1 MGYLLD
7 WYMNS
12 EKFKDKVNMNVIE
25 FIDKII
31 TFPDLEGKTGGH
43 IDHLFSAGYCYYFA
57 NILKIAFGGQVCW
70 PQDRGHIVWVDVPET
85 CTFEELQNGCAYD
98 ICGIYDDYEAIW
110 PISYL
115 GDAVVD
121 FMHNGK
127 SLHIGNDFKDWC
139 DFYHI
144 SEIYAINI
152 IWRMIPMKE
161 IMMQYRNG
169 LDFIQT
175 AYQYWIKHKEK
186 IQQIVFYECKNKL
199 FVLPSE
205 KHSGIDTCLKEIKN
219 KDWDS

>member
-1 MGYLLD
+1 
-7 WYMNS
+7 
-12 EKFKDKVNMNVIE
+12 
-25 FIDKII
+25 
-31 TFPDLEGKTGGH
+31 
-43 IDHLFSAGYCYYFA
+43 
-57 NILKIAFGGQVCW
+57 
-70 PQDRGHIVWVDVPET
+70 
-85 CTFEELQNGCAYD
+85 
-98 ICGIYDDYEAIW
+98 
-110 PISYL
+110 L

-169 LDFIQT
+169 LDYIQT

-186 IQQIVFYECKNKL
+186 IQRIIFYECKNKL
-199 FVLPSE
+199 FVLPWE
-205 KHSGIDTCLKEIKN
+205 NIVE
-219 KDWDS
+219 